1 MKKLNRKG
9 FTLIELLAIIVILA
23 VILIVAVPPLL
34 DTMDSS
40 KKSSLLNSAK
50 SVASGWTNN
59 LATAQIETPTDA
71 GEIAIYVNWGTDWK
85 CLNASNMATLEIDA
99 NQYVAGTG
107 AESGLTP
114 TAPVCSMAKID
125 GTSATVVLVVE
136 AGDQMYVANFADTIS
151 GKSYMWASSDG
162 TNSWSN

>member
-40 KKSSLLNSAK
+40 KKSSLLNSAR

-71 GEIAIYVNWGTDWK
+71 GELAIYVNWGTEWK
-85 CLNASNMATLEIDA
+85 CLTADNMATLDIDA

-107 AESGLTP
+107 TETGLTP
-114 TAPVCSMAKID
+114 SAPVCSMAKMN
-125 GTSATVVLVVE
+125 GTNATVVLVVE
-136 AGDQMYVANFADTIS
+136 AGDQMYVANFADTIG